1 MKDLNQQRRKE
12 SNMTTIDIPGYSS
25 ATLTT
30 LGFTPNI
37 TARALNYTKV
47 YTISKRIF
55 IGILHENGDYE
66 LTKVGGITRPLDLKI
81 YSKAWDIFY
90 HEIIKSKEVYKPA
103 PEKPENNLISN
114 PNQLPTN
121 GVFIDLTQEHPEND
135 PTLNQTCPS
144 CNTKSNY
151 NIDSITQSPDGH
163 KVFHL
168 KCNNCHSDWT
178 YIE

>member
-1 MKDLNQQRRKE
+1 
-12 SNMTTIDIPGYSS
+12 MTTIDIPGYSS

-47 YTISKRIF
+47 YTVSKRIF
-55 IGILHENGDYE
+55 VGVLHENGDYE
-66 LTKVGGITRPLDLKI
+66 LIKVGGITRPLDLKI

-90 HEIIKSKEVYKPA
+90 HEIIKAKELSKPI
-103 PEKPENNLISN
+103 PDNLENNLISN
-114 PNQLPTN
+114 PNQLPAN

-135 PTLNQTCPS
+135 PALNQTCPT
-144 CNTKSNY
+144 CGVQANY
-151 NIDSITQSPDGH
+151 NIESIDLTPDNH
-163 KVFHL
+163 KAFHL
-168 KCNNCHSDWT
+168 KCNSCNSDWT